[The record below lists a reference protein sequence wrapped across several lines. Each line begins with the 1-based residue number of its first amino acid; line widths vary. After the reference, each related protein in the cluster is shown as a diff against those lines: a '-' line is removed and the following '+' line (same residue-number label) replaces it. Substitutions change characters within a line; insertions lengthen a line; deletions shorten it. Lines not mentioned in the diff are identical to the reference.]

1 MLSRNDSCIEVWSG
15 IGAGIIAL
23 LVGWGYAIADHGWL
37 LGLAF
42 GWISPSIIGV
52 IAGLAA
58 FTALY
63 GLRCLY
69 LRHTRM
75 HQ

>member
-1 MLSRNDSCIEVWSG
+1 MLSRNDSSIEVWFG
-15 IGAGIIAL
+15 IGAGVIAL

-58 FTALY
+58 FAALY
-63 GLRCLY
+63 GLRCLFV
-69 LRHTRM
+69 RRMRM
-75 HQ
+75 HE